1 MTNTR
6 AQAYRILDTIAEKKK
21 HPNGSYFW
29 EVKSETL
36 DVLGLTG
43 IVNDIEVADAKQEAM
58 KTIVRCVHNS
68 TLPSKEKIVDEIRS
82 SHENVTASR
91 AEAMRIVQSIATKVK
106 NPKGGFYWIVNDG
119 IRQALGECIRLQ
131 IHLQLMALRS
141 LILKLMMMQSKA
153 KFPKKRKHVVPT
165 ICPETE
171 RQKAQRR
178 GKCL

>member
-119 IRQALGECIRLQ
+119 IRQALG
-131 IHLQLMALRS
+131 MYSPANTFTTNGVA
-141 LILKLMMMQSKA
+141 KLDFEIDDDAKQSEV
-153 KFPKKRKHVVPT
+153 PKKRKDIVPT